1 MGQIAEM
8 LVRGQRMSVRLA
20 EAMLKDVKPSQF
32 SHKVS
37 LGGTTIDSNHPAFVY
52 GHLSIYPFNAGKAA
66 GYAVPPPPAGF
77 EDLFKAGAECRDDAE
92 RRIYPAM
99 GVITKYFFEA
109 HAASEAGIAA
119 LSDDQFHQPNP
130 REGRLKELFPTLGGL
145 LMFYTTS
152 HMMMHLGQV
161 SAWRRGFGLGSAM

>member
-20 EAMLKDVKPSQF
+20 ELMLKDVKPEQF
-32 SHKVS
+32 ARKVS
-37 LGGTTIDSNHPAFVY
+37 IGGKTIDSNHPAFVY

-92 RRIYPAM
+92 RTIYPAM
-99 GVITKYFFEA
+99 DAITTYFFEA
-109 HAASEAGIAA
+109 HKANESGIAA
-119 LSDDQFHQPNP
+119 LSDEQLNAPNP
-130 REGRLKELFPTLGGL
+130 REGRMKELFPTLGGL

-161 SAWRRGFGLGSAM
+161 SAWRRGMGLGSAM